1 MVHLCLS
8 RSLAVLNDSMAL
20 FTSCVF
26 WHRVCSTCFFLALLY
41 YYSSCRLVCYMFH
54 SLNFESLDFLSDGNI
69 YASASEEARETKVKE
84 LKFTN

>member
-8 RSLAVLNDSMAL
+8 RSLAVLNDSMAV
-20 FTSCVF
+20 FTIYVF

-41 YYSSCRLVCYMFH
+41 YYSSYKLVFYIFH
-54 SLNFESLDFLSDGNI
+54 SLNFESWDFLSDGNI

-84 LKFTN
+84 LKSTH